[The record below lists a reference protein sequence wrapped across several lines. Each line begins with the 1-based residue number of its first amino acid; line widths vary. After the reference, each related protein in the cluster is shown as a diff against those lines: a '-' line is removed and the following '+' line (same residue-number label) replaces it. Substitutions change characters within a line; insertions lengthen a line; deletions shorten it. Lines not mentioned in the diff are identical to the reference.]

1 MATEFELIERHFT
14 RPAKSVLLGVGD
26 DCALL
31 KVADG
36 LALAISTDMLV
47 EGTHFFAGAEPRLL
61 GHKALAVNLS
71 DIAAMGADPRW
82 VTLAIALPQADE
94 AWVAAFAAGFFA
106 LADRF
111 GVELIGGDTTR
122 GPLTL
127 SLTILGTSP
136 PGLALRRDGAR
147 AGDDI
152 WISGSTGDAA
162 LAVAHR
168 RGEIVLEGTAFAHCA
183 ERLDTPEPR
192 VALGRAIR
200 AIATAAIDVS
210 DGLVADLGHICKR
223 SRLGAE
229 LILAEVPRSAA
240 LRACVDQARAG
251 AALLA
256 GGDDYELVFTAPPGD
271 AGSIEAAAA
280 RVGVPVT
287 RIGRMVAAAGG
298 QVRVLG
304 PDGEALSLERPG
316 FDHFGR

>member
-47 EGTHFFAGAEPRLL
+47 EGTHFFAGADPRLL

-94 AWVAAFAAGFFA
+94 TWVAAFATGFFA

-168 RGEIVLEGTAFAHCA
+168 RGEIVLEGTALALCA
-183 ERLDTPEPR
+183 QRLDAPEPR

-210 DGLVADLGHICKR
+210 DGLVADLGHICER

-240 LRACVDQARAG
+240 LGACADQARTR

-298 QVRVLG
+298 QVQVLG
-304 PDGEALSLERPG
+304 PNGEVLSLEHPG